1 MRNFGDYIYE
11 FAENIVGISA
21 CVYTFLNIPID
32 SKEIQSVIG
41 LFAIEFIKATF
52 SLFTAV
58 ASAFLISKLKT
69 HFKSVNKTT
78 IKKLFKN
85 EKSNRKNIK

>member
-21 CVYTFLNIPID
+21 CVYTFLNISID

-41 LFAIEFIKATF
+41 LFTMELIKAIF
-52 SLFTAV
+52 SLTTAIL
-58 ASAFLISKLKT
+58 SAFLISKLKPY
-69 HFKSVNKTT
+69 FRMVNKTS
-78 IKKLFKN
+78 IKKIFKN
-85 EKSNRKNIK
+85 VNKRKINK

>member
-1 MRNFGDYIYE
+1 MKEFFNYVYK
-11 FAENIVGISA
+11 FAEDIIGVSTCI
-21 CVYTFLNIPID
+21 YTFLNIPI
-32 SKEIQSVIG
+32 SSLNIESVIG

-52 SLFTAV
+52 SLFTAI
-58 ASAFLISKLKT
+58 ASAFIISKLKP